1 MIHRQKNQPFQTVR
15 EAKFNR
21 GIRTMS
27 GRPICIADFELHAKE
42 VLPKS
47 VYDYYRSGADDQQ
60 TLAENVDA
68 FSRLKLYPRMLRDV
82 SAVDLSTSILGQR
95 VSMPICVGATAM
107 QRLAHADGETATAR
121 ACRSAGTGMM
131 VSTWATSS
139 IEEVA
144 QAAPEAIRWM
154 QLYIYKD
161 REVTR
166 SLVRRAERAGY
177 KGIFLTVDT
186 PFLGKR
192 LDDVR
197 NKFQLPP
204 HLRMKNFETN
214 HLAFSSEK
222 GYEENSGLSVY
233 VAEAIDPSIK
243 WEDLKWLRGLTTL
256 PIVAKGI
263 LRADDA
269 REAVKHGVNGILVSN
284 HGARQL
290 DGVPATIEVL
300 PEIIEAV
307 EGKVEVFLD
316 GGIRK
321 GSDVLKALALGA
333 KAVFVGRPVV
343 WGLVYKGEEGVKEVL
358 QILKEEF
365 QLAMAL
371 SGCQSV
377 EEIDGTLVRRDQQAT
392 SKL

>member
-1 MIHRQKNQPFQTVR
+1 
-15 EAKFNR
+15 
-21 GIRTMS
+21 MS
-27 GRPICIADFELHAKE
+27 EKPICIADFEQHAKKC
-42 VLPKS
+42 LQKS
-47 VYDYYRSGADDQQ
+47 VYDYYKSGADDQQ
-60 TLAENVDA
+60 TLAENVAA
-68 FSRLKLYPRMLRDV
+68 FSRLRLYPRMLRNV
-82 SAVDLSTSILGQR
+82 SALDLSTSILGQR
-95 VSMPICVGATAM
+95 VSMPICAAATAM
-107 QRLAHADGETATAR
+107 QRMAHTDGEIATAR
-121 ACRSAGTGMM
+121 ACRSMETGMM
-131 VSTWATSS
+131 LSSWSTSS
-139 IEEVA
+139 IEDVA
-144 QAAPEAIRWM
+144 QAAAKTICWL

-166 SLVRRAERAGY
+166 SLVMRAEKAGY
-177 KGIFLTVDT
+177 KGIFVTVDT

-192 LDDVR
+192 LDDIR

-214 HLAFSSEK
+214 DLAFSSEK
-222 GYEENSGLSVY
+222 GYGENSGLSVY
-233 VAEAIDPSIK
+233 VAEAIDPSIN
-243 WEDLKWLRGLTTL
+243 WEDMKWLRGLTSL

-269 REAVKHGVNGILVSN
+269 REAVKHGINGILVSN

-321 GSDVLKALALGA
+321 GTDVLKALALGA
-333 KAVFVGRPVV
+333 RAVFVGRPII
-343 WGLVYKGEEGVKEVL
+343 WGLAYKGEEGVKEVL

-377 EEIDGTLVRRDQQAT
+377 EAIDRTLVRRDQWAA
-392 SKL
+392 SKI

>member
-1 MIHRQKNQPFQTVR
+1 
-15 EAKFNR
+15 
-21 GIRTMS
+21 MS
-27 GRPICIADFELHAKE
+27 EKPICIADFEHYAKAF
-42 VLPKS
+42 LGKS
-47 VYDYYRSGADDQQ
+47 VYDYYKSGADEQQ
-60 TLAENVDA
+60 TLAENVAA
-68 FSRLKLYPRMLRDV
+68 FSRLKLYPRMLKDV
-82 SAVDLSTSILGQR
+82 SSLDLSTSVLGQK
-95 VSMPICVGATAM
+95 VSMPICVAATAM
-107 QRLAHADGETATAR
+107 QCMAHADGEIATVR
-121 ACRSAGTGMM
+121 ACRSMGTGMM
-131 VSTWATSS
+131 LSSWATSS

-144 QAAPEAIRWM
+144 QAAPEAVRWL

-161 REVTR
+161 REVTK
-166 SLVRRAERAGY
+166 SLVRRAEKTGY
-177 KGIFLTVDT
+177 KGIFVTVDT

-214 HLAFSSEK
+214 DLAFSSEK
-222 GYEENSGLSVY
+222 GYGENSGLSVY
-233 VAEAIDPSIK
+233 VAEAIDPSIN
-243 WEDLKWLRGLTTL
+243 WEDMKWLRGLTSL

-263 LRADDA
+263 IRADDA

-290 DGVPATIEVL
+290 DGVPATIEIL

-307 EGKVEVFLD
+307 EGKIEVFLD

-321 GSDVLKALALGA
+321 GTDVLKALALGA
-333 KAVFVGRPVV
+333 RAVFLGRPII
-343 WGLVYKGEEGVKEVL
+343 WGLAYQGEQGVKEVL

-365 QLAMAL
+365 HLAMAL

-377 EEIDGTLVRRDQQAT
+377 EAIDRTLVRREQWAA
-392 SKL
+392 SKM

>member
-1 MIHRQKNQPFQTVR
+1 
-15 EAKFNR
+15 
-21 GIRTMS
+21 MS
-27 GRPICIADFELHAKE
+27 EKPICIADFEEHAKKF
-42 VLPKS
+42 LRKS
-47 VYDYYRSGADDQQ
+47 VYDYYKSGADDQQ
-60 TLAENVDA
+60 TLAENVSA
-68 FSRLKLYPRMLRDV
+68 FSRLRLYPRMLRNV
-82 SAVDLSTSILGQR
+82 SAVDLSTSILGQKL
-95 VSMPICVGATAM
+95 SMPICVAATAM
-107 QRLAHADGETATAR
+107 QCMAHVDGEIATAR
-121 ACRSAGTGMM
+121 ACRSMGTGMM
-131 VSTWATSS
+131 LSSWSTTS

-144 QAAPEAIRWM
+144 QEAPKAIRWL

-166 SLVRRAERAGY
+166 SLVKRAEKAGY
-177 KGIFLTVDT
+177 KGIFVTVDT

-204 HLRMKNFETN
+204 NLRMKNFETN
-214 HLAFSSEK
+214 DLAFSSET
-222 GYEENSGLSVY
+222 GYGENSGLSVY
-233 VAEAIDPSIK
+233 VAEAIDPSIN
-243 WEDLKWLRGLTTL
+243 WEDMKWLRGLTSL

-290 DGVPATIEVL
+290 DGVPATVEVL

-316 GGIRK
+316 GGVRK
-321 GSDVLKALALGA
+321 GTDVLKALALGA
-333 KAVFVGRPVV
+333 RAVFVGRPVI
-343 WGLVYKGEEGVKEVL
+343 WGLAYKGEEGVKEVL
-358 QILKEEF
+358 KILKEEF

-371 SGCQSV
+371 SGCQNV
-377 EEIDGTLVRRDQQAT
+377 EAIDRTLVRRDPWAA
-392 SKL
+392 SKI

>member
-1 MIHRQKNQPFQTVR
+1 MTVLLDLKDLCKSWLTWR
-15 EAKFNR
+15 YQHILFALQILCTEQRLHDYKSIAEFS
-21 GIRTMS
+21 IS
-27 GRPICIADFELHAKE
+27 ICA
-42 VLPKS
+42 
-47 VYDYYRSGADDQQ
+47 
-60 TLAENVDA
+60 
-68 FSRLKLYPRMLRDV
+68 RLKLYPRMLKDV
-82 SAVDLSTSILGQR
+82 SSLDLSATVLGQR
-95 VSMPICVGATAM
+95 VSMPICVAATAM
-107 QRLAHADGETATAR
+107 QCMAHADGEIATVR
-121 ACRSAGTGMM
+121 ACRSMGTGMM
-131 VSTWATSS
+131 LSSWATSS

-144 QAAPEAIRWM
+144 QAAPEAVRWL

-166 SLVRRAERAGY
+166 SLVRRAEKEGY
-177 KGIFLTVDT
+177 KGIFVTVDT

-214 HLAFSSEK
+214 DLAFSSEK
-222 GYEENSGLSVY
+222 GYGENSGLSVY
-233 VAEAIDPSIK
+233 VAEAIDPSIN
-243 WEDLKWLRGLTTL
+243 WEDMKWLRGLTSL

-263 LRADDA
+263 LRGPMLFVPTADDA
-269 REAVKHGVNGILVSN
+269 REAMKHGVNGILVSN

-321 GSDVLKALALGA
+321 GTDVLKALAIGA
-333 KAVFVGRPVV
+333 RAVFVGRPVI
-343 WGLVYKGEEGVKEVL
+343 WGLAYQGEQGVKEVL

-377 EEIDGTLVRRDQQAT
+377 EAIDRTLVRRDQWAV
-392 SKL
+392 SKM